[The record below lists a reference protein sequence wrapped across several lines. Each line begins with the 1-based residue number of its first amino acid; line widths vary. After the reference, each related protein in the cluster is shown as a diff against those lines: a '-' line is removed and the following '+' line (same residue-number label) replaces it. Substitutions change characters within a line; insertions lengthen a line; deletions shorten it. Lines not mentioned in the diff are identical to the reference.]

1 MKLVEF
7 INKCDLEGGLAE
19 GFEYGLIP
27 QSIDLFENKD
37 VRQAIYDAYKGWELY
52 KQAEDKYYSLI
63 EDGDF

>member
-1 MKLVEF
+1 MNLVEF
-7 INKCDLEGGLAE
+7 INKCDCKGGLAE

-37 VRQAIYDAYKGWELY
+37 VRRAIYDAYKGWELY